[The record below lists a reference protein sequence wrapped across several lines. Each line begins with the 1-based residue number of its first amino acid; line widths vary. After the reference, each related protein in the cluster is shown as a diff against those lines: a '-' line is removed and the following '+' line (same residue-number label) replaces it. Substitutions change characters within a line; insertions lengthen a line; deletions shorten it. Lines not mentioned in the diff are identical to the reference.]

1 MSFIRSTWLL
11 PLLAA
16 SVLRASSAAP
26 LAVADGEML
35 TYHVSWMLLPGVG
48 AVTVKAVATTDPTG
62 APLLRVIST
71 TGTRGLAYLILPFE
85 ARSESLFDGATGRL
99 IWLGES
105 SQTRK
110 KHMSHTVSFDYAK
123 GTANYTNSANPDE
136 IRPLP
141 LPHGSHPTDLITC
154 LLEARN
160 WNLQPG
166 QSHDATVLFDDEFFE
181 LTVHAIGYE
190 TIFTPRGQVTALV
203 LEPRMEKTPPKGMF
217 KRGSTVKVWIAL
229 NQPHL
234 PVRFQVQFS
243 FGLGTA
249 TLTDYRPPAGPAK

>member
-1 MSFIRSTWLL
+1 
-11 PLLAA
+11 
-16 SVLRASSAAP
+16 

-35 TYHVSWMLLPGVG
+35 TYHVSWMMLPGVG
-48 AVTVKAVATTDPTG
+48 SVTVKAVSATDPTG

-71 TGTRGLAYLILPFE
+71 TATRGLAYLILPFE
-85 ARSESLFDGATGRL
+85 ARSESLFDSATGHL
-99 IWLGES
+99 IWIGES

-110 KHMSHTVSFDYAK
+110 KHKAHTVAFDYAK
-123 GTANYTNSANPDE
+123 GVADYADSAEPDE

-141 LPHGSHPTDLITC
+141 IAPGSHPTDLITC

-190 TIFTPRGQVTALV
+190 TIYTPRGQIDALV

-217 KRGSTVKVWIAL
+217 KRGSTVKVWIARD
-229 NQPHL
+229 QPHL

-243 FGLGTA
+243 FGMGTA
-249 TLTDYRPPAGPAK
+249 TLVDYRPPTGASK